1 MRKKLFST
9 TIIILLLAVTLF
21 SVQTGAVVSP
31 YVAVFPSSTKNPS
44 LTPGSNYTIS
54 IKTDYAGNDI
64 TGWQFTLSYNA
75 SVLYGVKVTNGDL
88 ITKDKDPL
96 AMFLPGT
103 FDNTAGTLSL
113 TGAFF
118 PFIYPPAPLTSGP
131 GTLANVTFIVKD
143 TGASN
148 IILGPET
155 TLFGYTEGGFGEKYK
170 IVDGYVQPDHL
181 GHGYFD
187 NTVPPPEFVPPVAV
201 ITAPEIAYVNEPIE
215 FSGEN
220 SYDPDE
226 GLIISYRWEFGDG
239 TPPVQTTIPTII
251 HNYTT
256 TGIYL
261 VTLVVTDEEN
271 QMSEPAQHSIEIM
284 IRPLASLVK
293 WKAKPEAHHW
303 IWSKDQDK
311 NVSLTALA
319 GNLAETPVDIEVI
332 FSILDTRG
340 GMPAGP
346 DIVVTKTLDVSSADV
361 PITVELNPFDY
372 GYSGTK
378 KVFYAHVTLKY
389 YDPIIGTYVP
399 TTSKIVKFAVV
410 P

>member
-1 MRKKLFST
+1 M
-9 TIIILLLAVTLF
+9 LLLAVTFF

-31 YVAVFPSSTKNPS
+31 YVAVFPSSTKDPS

-54 IKTDYAGNDI
+54 IKTDYSGDDI

-88 ITKDKDPL
+88 ITKDKHIS
-96 AMFLPGT
+96 ATFIPGT
-103 FDNTAGTLSL
+103 FDNNVGELSL
-113 TGAFF
+113 TGAAFLTLE
-118 PFIYPPAPLTSGP
+118 PVPLTSGP
-131 GTLANVTFIVKD
+131 GTLAYVTFTVVGTANSDI
-143 TGASN
+143 T
-148 IILGPET
+148 LGPET
-155 TLFGYTEGGFGEKYK
+155 ALIGYTEGGSGDRYK

-319 GNLAETPVDIEVI
+319 GNLAEIPVNIKVT
-332 FSILDTRG
+332 FSVLDTRG

-346 DIVVTKTLDVSSADV
+346 DIVVAKTLEVSPADV